1 MRTTATASRPAPP
14 PSVASRVT
22 NDVPL
27 SADAYLAMERAS
39 EERHEFI
46 DGFIL
51 SMPGASLQHTLIAT
65 NTLIAL
71 QSDLHGTDC
80 QTLSSGLG
88 VALPEQGTY
97 TYPDVLVFCGDP
109 EVDTEHHDLLLNPT
123 LLVEVLSESTGDY
136 DRGEKFRR
144 YRTLDSLQ
152 EYVIIDQYTSHVE
165 HYVRQDTGWLLTE
178 TDALDDTLALSSA
191 PATLTIADI
200 YENVFPTE
208 PSDEETAA
216 SSDENAA

>member
-1 MRTTATASRPAPP
+1 MSTTATASRPAPP
-14 PSVASRVT
+14 PSVAPRVT

-51 SMPGASLQHTLIAT
+51 SMPGASLQHTQISG
-65 NTLIAL
+65 NVYRAL
-71 QSDLHGTDC
+71 QTALHDSPC
-80 QTLSSGLG
+80 QALTTGLG

-97 TYPDVLVFCGDP
+97 AYPDVLVFCGDP

-144 YRTLDSLQ
+144 YRTLDALQ
-152 EYVIIDQYTSHVE
+152 EYLIIDQYVPHVE

-178 TDALDDTLALSSA
+178 TDALDDTLALSSV
-191 PATLTIADI
+191 PATLTIADV
-200 YENVFPTE
+200 YENVFPAE
-208 PSDEETAA
+208 PPEEEPAD